1 MASLTS
7 IMNSAAS
14 GLIANQTALRVV
26 SDNVSNVNTD
36 GYVRKVVDL
45 QPIGVGDAGGVQVG
59 VISRVIDRFLQQAS
73 LSAAADSGSAGIQA
87 EMLDRAQALFG
98 DPSSDDAF
106 FNQLDKVFAA
116 FTSATTNA
124 ASPVQRNQSTAT
136 ITDFLNQAGSISSQL
151 KAISA
156 EADSRAA
163 SDVTQINALLVQI
176 NDLNQAITRGSASGQ
191 DVTDAQNSQGKLID
205 QLAKLMDIQVTTG
218 ANGRVDVRGGQ
229 AGLALV
235 DAAGPATL
243 SYVTTPGAPS
253 QVTISQAGGQTRNL
267 ASTGGEL
274 QGLMD
279 QRNTEIPN
287 ISAQLGEYV
296 TRAVDEI
303 NRVHNAFTA
312 VPPPTTLTGRN
323 TGLDLPTAIAGFSGK
338 TTVAITDPAGTVQ
351 RRVDIDFD
359 AKTMSVNGGPAT
371 AFTISNF
378 LTSLNT
384 ALGTSGSASFTSGA
398 MSLTAAG
405 SNGVAIA
412 DDPTNPSS
420 KAGKGFSHFFGLND
434 LISSVGYPYT
444 ETGLSATAGNGFTG
458 SGQITLRLTDANG
471 AALKDVVVTT
481 PAGGSIQDVLDAL
494 NATSG
499 GVGVYGQFALDS
511 DGRLSFTSSLPGVG
525 MSVIGD
531 TTHWGTGGPALS
543 QLFGI
548 AAGAGADRASAFTLR
563 SDIAADGMKLAFS
576 QFDTAA
582 MVGDSAL
589 APGDGR
595 GAVALAGV
603 ANAQASFQKA
613 GSAGAINT
621 TITQYAAQM
630 SGSIAQKASSAA
642 DRQTAAE
649 TVVTEADTRR
659 ASVEGVNLDEE
670 LIKLTTYQQSYN
682 ASARL
687 ISAVKDMYD
696 VLLGMT

>member
-45 QPIGVGDAGGVQVG
+45 QPMGVGDAGGVQVG

-73 LSAAADSGSAGIQA
+73 LSASADSGSAGIQA
-87 EMLDRAQALFG
+87 EMLDRAQSLFG
-98 DPSSDDAF
+98 DPSSDNAF
-106 FNQLDKVFAA
+106 FNQLDKVFQA
-116 FTSATTNA
+116 FTTAATNA

-136 ITDFLNQAGSISSQL
+136 ITDFLNQAGSISTDL
-151 KAISA
+151 KSISA

-163 SDVTQINALLVQI
+163 SDVTQINGLLVQI

-191 DVTDAQNSQGKLID
+191 DVSDAQNSQGKLVD
-205 QLAKLMDIQVTTG
+205 QLAKLMDVQVTAG
-218 ANGRVDVRGGQ
+218 ANGRIDIRGGQ

-235 DAAGPATL
+235 DSAGAATL
-243 SYVTTPGAPS
+243 TYVTTPGAPS
-253 QVTISQAGGQTRNL
+253 QVTIAQAGGQSRNL
-267 ASTGGEL
+267 APTGGEL

-303 NRVHNAFTA
+303 NRVHNSFSA

-323 TGLDLPTAIAGFSGK
+323 TGLDLPTAISGFTGK
-338 TTVAITDPAGTVQ
+338 TTIAVTDTSGVVQ
-351 RRVDIDFD
+351 KRVDIDFD
-359 AKTMSVNGGPAT
+359 AGTMSVNGGSPS
-371 AFTISNF
+371 AFTSANF

-384 ALGTSGSASFTSGA
+384 ALGGSGTASFANGA
-398 MSLTAAG
+398 LSLSAAG

-412 DDPTNPSS
+412 DDPTTPSS

-434 LISSVGYPYT
+434 LISSVGYPYAA
-444 ETGLSATAGNGFTG
+444 TGLSGTSANGFAAG
-458 SGQITLRLTDANG
+458 GQVTLRLSDANG
-471 AALKDVVVTT
+471 AALKNVTVSVPT
-481 PAGGSIQDVLDAL
+481 GGTVQDVLDAL

-499 GVGVYGQFALDS
+499 GAGLYGQFALDAQ
-511 DGRLSFTSSLPGVG
+511 GRMSFTSSVPGVG

-531 TTHWGTGGPALS
+531 TTQWGATGPALS

-548 AAGAGADRASAFTLR
+548 ATGAGGDRASAFSLR

-576 QFDTAA
+576 KFDTTAA
-582 MVGDSAL
+582 VGSSAL

-603 ANAQASFQKA
+603 ANATASFQKA
-613 GSAGAINT
+613 GSAGAIIT
-621 TITQYAAQM
+621 SLTQYAAQM
-630 SGSIAQKASSAA
+630 SGSIAQKSSGAQ

-649 TVVTEADTRR
+649 TVVSEANTRR